1 MEVGLSPIPKQNH
14 HTVGVLAPDGTQ
26 LNPTTPG
33 KARCLKEQGKATE
46 DRCYPVYTIKLTYW
60 PKPKDQLEVQPMALH
75 LDDGETMGAAV
86 VQHNGSHE
94 RVVCAATSQTSGRD
108 MSDRL
113 ANRGRLR
120 RYRKHLDRQ
129 KKGKTGHLKLKQPG
143 KPYPPSIELDVFQK
157 LRLARR
163 LCRLFPISEIVVETV
178 SVDIRRYLE
187 PEVKGRQYQQPRTI
201 EARVKWTLPEVCA
214 VCGQTATGKL
224 ITHHKV
230 KRKDGGVRNFT
241 NEIPVCARCHREGGD
256 SELCLDVSEC
266 PNTRAFG
273 RLQQGREL
281 LLTQLATLAPVREVR
296 GYQTAQT
303 REILGLSKTH
313 THDAVAAGLD
323 GTKPV
328 TLPAMTW
335 QVHNPTRR
343 TRKLYDENFGVAKY
357 RKAAERQPGVD
368 PERMRVDDHDHD
380 HNRRNRSYRRHVR
393 NRYYR
398 KLRQSGQ
405 FNQQLLG
412 PSQKEIYSP
421 NTAIHL
427 LQHGQVMVEKRR
439 VLGQAKTTAA
449 MQTTIRRNNVL
460 RTAEGWLGKA
470 WALMSNGSVKVLFTE
485 MRGLKQPFTQ
495 RTPAKL
501 QMISRKWCW
510 LPVKE
515 DGNEAPPGPDT
526 I

>member
-1 MEVGLSPIPKQNH
+1 MLPKSKPQNH
-14 HTVGVLAPDGTQ
+14 HTVGVLAPDGTR

-33 KARCLKEQGKATE
+33 KARRLKEQGKAKVE
-46 DRCYPVYTIKLTYW
+46 RRYPVHTIRLTYW

-86 VQHNGSHE
+86 VQHNSSHE
-94 RVVCAATSQTSGRD
+94 RMVCGATSQTSGRE

-113 ANRGRLR
+113 ADRGRLR
-120 RYRKHLDRQ
+120 RCRKHLDRQ
-129 KKGKTGHLKLKQPG
+129 KKGKTGHLKLEQAG

-157 LRLARR
+157 IRLVKQI
-163 LCRLFPISEIVVETV
+163 CRLFPISEIVIETV

-187 PEVKGRQYQQPRTI
+187 PEVQGRAYQQPRTI

-214 VCGQTATGKL
+214 VCGQPAIANL
-224 ITHHKV
+224 ITHHRV

-256 SELCLDVSEC
+256 SELCLDASEC
-266 PNTRAFG
+266 PDTRAFG
-273 RLQQGREL
+273 RLQQGRAL
-281 LLTQLATLAPVREVR
+281 LLTQLASLAPVREVR
-296 GYQTAQT
+296 GYQTAPT
-303 REILGLSKTH
+303 RQALGLSKTH
-313 THDAVAAGLD
+313 IYDAVAAGLN

-328 TLPAMTW
+328 TLPAVTW

-343 TRKLYDENFGVAKY
+343 TRKFYDENFGVAKY

-368 PERMRVDDHDHD
+368 PERMRVDDHDHE

-393 NRYYR
+393 SRYYR
-398 KLRQSGQ
+398 KLRQQGQ
-405 FNQQLLG
+405 FNERLLG
-412 PSQKEIYSP
+412 PSGKEIYSP

-427 LQHGQVMVEKRR
+427 LQNGQVVVEKRR
-439 VLGQAKTTAA
+439 VFAQPNGGAAIQA
-449 MQTTIRRNNVL
+449 TIRRNNVL

-485 MRGLKQPFTQ
+485 TRNLKQPFTQ

-501 QMISRKWCW
+501 QIVSRKWCW

-515 DGNEAPPGPDT
+515 DGN
-526 I
+526 